1 MMPFAIYLTVMAGVT
16 YLVRMLPLV
25 LCKEKIRNR
34 FVRSCVHY
42 VPYAVLGA
50 MTVPAIFYATQSVV
64 SAAIGFGVA
73 LALAF
78 CKRGLLTVAAILVTV
93 IGKSLLH
100 LTARMKKR

>member
-34 FVRSCVHY
+34 FVRSFLHY

-64 SAAIGFGVA
+64 SAAVGFGVA

-78 CKRGLLTVAAILVTV
+78 CKRGLLTVAVAASAAVFACEWVMT
-93 IGKSLLH
+93 LL
-100 LTARMKKR
+100 

>member
-34 FVRSCVHY
+34 FVRSFLHY

-64 SAAIGFGVA
+64 SAAVGFGVA

-78 CKRGLLTVAAILVTV
+78 CKRGLLTVAVAASAAVFACEWIMLSV
-93 IGKSLLH
+93 
-100 LTARMKKR
+100 